1 MVVIVLC
8 KKEEF
13 KYKDVVEAKWCDV
26 VMRIFALS
34 PPKEDLAELAEA
46 IAIGLGGSRG
56 GSFLCGGGGTKYQFN
71 DPTLGRKLC
80 CGVTYSIF

>member
-1 MVVIVLC
+1 M
-8 KKEEF
+8 
-13 KYKDVVEAKWCDV
+13 EAMK
-26 VMRIFALS
+26 IFALS

-56 GSFLCGGGGTKYQFN
+56 SFLCGGGGTKYQFN
-71 DPTLGRKLC
+71 VPTLGRKLC

>member
-26 VMRIFALS
+26 VVRICPAAA
-34 PPKEDLAELAEA
+34 K
-46 IAIGLGGSRG
+46 R
-56 GSFLCGGGGTKYQFN
+56 C
-71 DPTLGRKLC
+71 
-80 CGVTYSIF
+80 

>member
-1 MVVIVLC
+1 MTKRKPWLSLSYV

-46 IAIGLGGSRG
+46 IAIGLGGSPEVPFCVVVEG
-56 GSFLCGGGGTKYQFN
+56 PNINLMIQLWDASCA
-71 DPTLGRKLC
+71 
-80 CGVTYSIF
+80 VV